1 MAEPVLHLVSEAQA
15 ATIPLAQWLEP
26 ARLVELA
33 GDHAAACTTT
43 AVALVRDA
51 QLRGETTAW
60 IQPRGGA
67 LYPPD
72 VARMGVDLEALA
84 VVQVPP
90 SALPHGPCRAAEL
103 LLRSGGFGLVV
114 VDLEGGVPPGAGE
127 TWQARLG
134 ALARTHQTSVILLSR
149 KAPHH
154 GSLGALVTVRI
165 EPRRE
170 RVGEGRFAIVH
181 HVIKN
186 KSGTPPTIDD
196 DRYRGPAG
204 LI

>member
-1 MAEPVLHLVSEAQA
+1 MAEPVLHLVRDRADA
-15 ATIPLAQWLEP
+15 IPLAQWLEP
-26 ARLVELA
+26 GRLVELA
-33 GDHAAACTTT
+33 GDHGDACTTT
-43 AVALVRDA
+43 AVALVHHA
-51 QLRGETTAW
+51 QSRGETTAW
-60 IQPRGGA
+60 IQPRNGA

-72 VARMGVDLEALA
+72 VARMGVDLEALV

-90 SALPHGPCRAAEL
+90 AALPHGACRAAEL

-134 ALARTHQTSVILLSR
+134 ALARTHETSVLLLSR
-149 KAPHH
+149 KPAHH
-154 GSLGALVTVRI
+154 DSLGALVGVRI

-170 RVGEGRFAIVH
+170 RTSAGRFVVVH
-181 HVIKN
+181 RVLKN
-186 KSGTPPTIDD
+186 KSGTPPNIAN